1 MGLKITMEQVQSKD
15 SLLFNTSIKIS
26 YLLPDERIIIMR
38 ILLEKDGPH
47 IAIITI
53 DHQKKLN
60 AMSREMM
67 QRLGNIWD
75 ELSRDE
81 TRCIILTGAGE
92 RAFCVGADISGD
104 LEATPEISKI
114 VNHALLK
121 TDIFKKPIIGAVN
134 GDCIGGGLE
143 LLLPTDIRVTSPNA
157 RFGLP
162 EVKWSIYLFGGATI
176 KLIQQIGYVQ
186 AMDLLLTGR
195 LISAE
200 EARQIGLVNDI
211 KKTGSVL
218 DWALEK
224 AHMIVANSPS
234 AVQAV
239 KTQISSSIAEH
250 VRSREDLDQKLGD
263 QVRAGPNFKE
273 GVNAFLEK
281 RQPKY

>member
-1 MGLKITMEQVQSKD
+1 MDQVQSKD
-15 SLLFNTSIKIS
+15 SLQFNTSIKIS

-162 EVKWSIYLFGGATI
+162 EVKWSIYPFGGATI

-239 KTQISSSIAEH
+239 KTQISSSIAEY

>member
-1 MGLKITMEQVQSKD
+1 MDQVQSKD
-15 SLLFNTSIKIS
+15 SLQFNTSIKIS

-143 LLLPTDIRVTSPNA
+143 LLLPTDIRVASPNA

-162 EVKWSIYLFGGATI
+162 EVKWSIYPFGGATI
-176 KLIQQIGYVQ
+176 KLIQQIGYVH

-195 LISAE
+195 LISVE

>member
-1 MGLKITMEQVQSKD
+1 MDQVQSKD

-104 LEATPEISKI
+104 LEATPKISKI

-162 EVKWSIYLFGGATI
+162 EVKWSIYPFGGATI

-211 KKTGSVL
+211 RKTGSVL

-239 KTQISSSIAEH
+239 KTQISSSIAKY

>member
-1 MGLKITMEQVQSKD
+1 MDQVQSKD
-15 SLLFNTSIKIS
+15 SLQFNTSIKIS

-143 LLLPTDIRVTSPNA
+143 LLLPTDIRVISPNA

-162 EVKWSIYLFGGATI
+162 EVKWSIYPFGGATI
-176 KLIQQIGYVQ
+176 KLIQQIGYVH

>member
-1 MGLKITMEQVQSKD
+1 LGLKITMDQVQSKD

-162 EVKWSIYLFGGATI
+162 EVKWSIYPFGGATI

-211 KKTGSVL
+211 RKTGSVL

>member
-1 MGLKITMEQVQSKD
+1 MDQVQSKD
-15 SLLFNTSIKIS
+15 SLQFNTSIKIS

-162 EVKWSIYLFGGATI
+162 EVKWSIYPFGGATI

>member
-1 MGLKITMEQVQSKD
+1 MDQVQSKD
-15 SLLFNTSIKIS
+15 SLQFNTSIKIS

-143 LLLPTDIRVTSPNA
+143 LLLPTDIRVASPNA

-162 EVKWSIYLFGGATI
+162 EVKWSIYPFGGATI

>member
-1 MGLKITMEQVQSKD
+1 MDQVQSKD
-15 SLLFNTSIKIS
+15 SLQFNTSIKIS

-143 LLLPTDIRVTSPNA
+143 LLLPTDIRVASPNA

-162 EVKWSIYLFGGATI
+162 EVKWSIYPFGGATI

-211 KKTGSVL
+211 RKTGSVL

-239 KTQISSSIAEH
+239 KTQISSSIAEY

>member
-1 MGLKITMEQVQSKD
+1 MDQVQSKD
-15 SLLFNTSIKIS
+15 SLQFNTSIKIS

-47 IAIITI
+47 ITIITI

-162 EVKWSIYLFGGATI
+162 EVKWSIYPFGGATI

-239 KTQISSSIAEH
+239 KTQISSSIAEY

>member
-1 MGLKITMEQVQSKD
+1 MDQVQSKD

-162 EVKWSIYLFGGATI
+162 EVKWSIYPFGGATI

-239 KTQISSSIAEH
+239 KTQISSSIAEY

>member
-1 MGLKITMEQVQSKD
+1 MDQVQSKD

-143 LLLPTDIRVTSPNA
+143 LLLPTDIRVASPNA

-162 EVKWSIYLFGGATI
+162 EVKWSIYPFGGATI

-211 KKTGSVL
+211 RKTGSVL

>member
-1 MGLKITMEQVQSKD
+1 MGLKITMDQVQSKD

-162 EVKWSIYLFGGATI
+162 EVKWSIYPFGGATI

-211 KKTGSVL
+211 RKTGSVL

>member
-1 MGLKITMEQVQSKD
+1 MDQVQSKD
-15 SLLFNTSIKIS
+15 SLQFNTSIKIS

-162 EVKWSIYLFGGATI
+162 EVKWSIYPFGGATI

-211 KKTGSVL
+211 RKTGSVL

-239 KTQISSSIAEH
+239 KTQISSSIAEY

>member
-1 MGLKITMEQVQSKD
+1 MGLKITMDQVQSKD

-162 EVKWSIYLFGGATI
+162 EVKWSIYPFGGATI

>member
-1 MGLKITMEQVQSKD
+1 
-15 SLLFNTSIKIS
+15 
-26 YLLPDERIIIMR
+26 
-38 ILLEKDGPH
+38 
-47 IAIITI
+47 
-53 DHQKKLN
+53 
-60 AMSREMM
+60 
-67 QRLGNIWD
+67 
-75 ELSRDE
+75 
-81 TRCIILTGAGE
+81 
-92 RAFCVGADISGD
+92 
-104 LEATPEISKI
+104 
-114 VNHALLK
+114 
-121 TDIFKKPIIGAVN
+121 
-134 GDCIGGGLE
+134 
-143 LLLPTDIRVTSPNA
+143 
-157 RFGLP
+157 
-162 EVKWSIYLFGGATI
+162 
-176 KLIQQIGYVQ
+176 
-186 AMDLLLTGR
+186 MDLLLTGR

-239 KTQISSSIAEH
+239 KTQISSSIAEY

>member
-1 MGLKITMEQVQSKD
+1 MNQVQSKD
-15 SLLFNTSIKIS
+15 SLIFNTSIKIS

-60 AMSREMM
+60 AMSREIM

-162 EVKWSIYLFGGATI
+162 EVKWSIYPFGGATI

>member
-1 MGLKITMEQVQSKD
+1 MDQVQSKD
-15 SLLFNTSIKIS
+15 SLQFNTSIKIS

-162 EVKWSIYLFGGATI
+162 EVKWSIYPFGGATI

-211 KKTGSVL
+211 RKTGSVL

>member
-1 MGLKITMEQVQSKD
+1 MDQVQSKD

-143 LLLPTDIRVTSPNA
+143 LLLPTDIRVASPNA

-162 EVKWSIYLFGGATI
+162 EVKWSIYPFGGATI

>member
-1 MGLKITMEQVQSKD
+1 MDQVQSKD

-143 LLLPTDIRVTSPNA
+143 LLLPTDIRVASPNA

-162 EVKWSIYLFGGATI
+162 EVKWSIYPFGGATI

-224 AHMIVANSPS
+224 AHIIVANSPS

>member
-1 MGLKITMEQVQSKD
+1 MDQVQSKD
-15 SLLFNTSIKIS
+15 SLQFNTSIKIS

-143 LLLPTDIRVTSPNA
+143 LLLPTDIRVASPNA

-162 EVKWSIYLFGGATI
+162 EVKWSIYPFGGATI
-176 KLIQQIGYVQ
+176 KLIQQIGYVH

-195 LISAE
+195 LISVE

-239 KTQISSSIAEH
+239 KTQISSSIAEY

>member
-1 MGLKITMEQVQSKD
+1 MDQVQSKD

-162 EVKWSIYLFGGATI
+162 EVKWSIYPFGGATI
-176 KLIQQIGYVQ
+176 KLIQQIGYVH

-195 LISAE
+195 LISVE